1 MAIDLVEFET
11 NSSVL
16 HDELIAHRLGLIP
29 LSSTKVD
36 RFEYT
41 RDCSCDEHCHKC
53 SVVMELNVVCT
64 GATRDVTS
72 HDLKVRAIVNL
83 SAMSCFD
90 LADLQ
95 STDPDVVPVD
105 SDLDESVQHRTE
117 GSHQGILIV
126 KLRKGQELKLRA
138 IAKKGVGKE
147 HSKCMGFLSSLKSY
161 AVTLFVS
168 LVAVG

>member
-72 HDLKVRAIVNL
+72 HDLKVRAVAFFAFRVL
-83 SAMSCFD
+83 
-90 LADLQ
+90 
-95 STDPDVVPVD
+95 
-105 SDLDESVQHRTE
+105 
-117 GSHQGILIV
+117 
-126 KLRKGQELKLRA
+126 LRFTWPA
-138 IAKKGVGKE
+138 E
-147 HSKCMGFLSSLKSY
+147 HGPRRRSSRQ
-161 AVTLFVS
+161 
-168 LVAVG
+168 